1 MGMIDLITKE
11 IGENDANQG
20 VSDWLTTG
28 ILPLN
33 FALSGRYDGGIPVG
47 RITEIYGAASSGKTL
62 LATMALI
69 ETQKKGGA
77 AALMDFEHAFSIDR
91 AEQLGLCSSPDQ
103 WIYKQPNTAE
113 AGFAMIEK
121 ICEIMAKHDPT
132 RHVTIVVD
140 STASMVT
147 ESELKAGF
155 EDGNMKTRLSL
166 AVAMSGALK
175 LLAGIIS
182 RTNTTLI
189 FLNQTRDNP
198 GVMFGDKETTPGGN
212 AQKFYASLRVRL
224 RKGAKVKDKD
234 GVVTGEEV
242 TAMTVKNKVYRPFV
256 ESKYFSS
263 FAEGVDLYET
273 HINALHEMGRL
284 GDTKGWL
291 EFHGKKY
298 RAAELNA
305 LCREDPDFYQQLL
318 AMFTE
323 TPKLEEGDV
332 EP

>member
-1 MGMIDLITKE
+1 MSAIKE
-11 IGENDANQG
+11 ITSAIGESDANQG
-20 VSDWLTTG
+20 VSDWLSTG

-33 FALSGRYDGGIPVG
+33 YAMSGSYKGGFPVG
-47 RITEIYGAASSGKTL
+47 RISEVYGAASSGKTL

-69 ETQKKGGA
+69 ETQKKGGVA
-77 AALMDFEHAFSIDR
+77 VLMDFEHAFSIER
-91 AEQLGLCSSPDQ
+91 AEQLGLSSLAEH

-113 AGFAMIEK
+113 AGFSMIEK
-121 ICEIMAKHDPT
+121 ICEIMLKHDPE
-132 RHVTIVVD
+132 RHVTIVID

-198 GVMFGDKETTPGGN
+198 GIMFGDKETTPGGN
-212 AQKFYASLRVRL
+212 AQKFYASLRLRL
-224 RKGAKVKDKD
+224 RKGAKIKDKD

-242 TAMTVKNKVYRPFV
+242 TAMTVKNKVHRPFV

-263 FAEGVDLYET
+263 FVEGVDLYET
-273 HINALHEMGRL
+273 HITALHDMGLL
-284 GDTKGWL
+284 GATKGWL
-291 EFHGKKY
+291 EFAGKKY
-298 RAAELNA
+298 RAVELNA
-305 LCREDPDFYQQLL
+305 MCREDSAFYNDML
-318 AMFTE
+318 AMFTTE
-323 TPKLEEGDV
+323 V